1 MSTKKQSSERKEKP
15 IGQVVSRSLDHFV
28 RLHASARMDLM
39 DALEAAYP
47 EGKQVAF
54 MRSSRQSQPS
64 FGVVVGTAVQ
74 NFPYLVIR
82 GDSGKRKVSWISLD
96 DVITK
101 PNVTGQGTRH
111 LVAGTLDP
119 LVGISF
125 SFSLHEFQ

>member
-1 MSTKKQSSERKEKP
+1 MSTRKQSSERKEKP

-101 PNVTGQGTRH
+101 PNVRVQATAHGHKNKR
-111 LVAGTLDP
+111 L
-119 LVGISF
+119 
-125 SFSLHEFQ
+125 